1 MNIIHTILTQFFLN
15 EKLQTI
21 MIIMISFI
29 LNFLQSYGISSVSAL
44 LINSLKP
51 NNMMKTNNIFYMFV
65 AISVIYI
72 IFYAVYKLL
81 QNKLLTTLRQWIRQQ
96 FVNMLLT
103 INNEKMSNI
112 NFTQLAS
119 PINRISSVVFMG
131 FTDLILYILPN
142 VVFVIMVCLYLFY
155 YDVTLGTMFM
165 IGNLSILFYLFF
177 VKDTML
183 DSNYKYEKSVN
194 ETETYLQEILNN
206 IDKIIYRGQ
215 VDTEI
220 DNFADKTKTST
231 NDAYN
236 FYYKSNNYG
245 LVMTSLVYLTMF
257 ALVWYLITM
266 FYKKNMNSTEFITI
280 FTIIILYREKLATII
295 QQIPDMVEFIGRS
308 NTVITRFEKMGIHY
322 LTAKNN
328 YKPVDLPFNT
338 FQFKDVCF
346 KYSSEQA
353 PIFDKFNMTLDTNN
367 KIIGIT
373 GLSGNGKSTFI
384 KLLLKLYK
392 CDSGKIY
399 IDNTDITTLSP
410 DYIRENITYVNQNS
424 KLFDKKII
432 DNMLYGCS
440 DIDVCKENLEKV
452 MKHDKIKELYRK
464 LDIYNDR
471 AGSLGDNLSGGQRQI
486 VNVISG
492 LVNPSKILVLDE
504 PTNALDPALKQDLI
518 QIIDDFRK
526 ERKCI
531 IIITHDK
538 DVYPLFDKRIEL

>member
-165 IGNLSILFYLFF
+165 IGNLSILFYLLF

-308 NTVITRFEKMGIHY
+308 NSVITRFEKMGIQY
-322 LTAKNN
+322 LTSKNN

-504 PTNALDPALKQDLI
+504 PTNAIDPALKQDLI

>member
-15 EKLQTI
+15 EKSQTI

-51 NNMMKTNNIFYMFV
+51 NNMMKTNNIFYIFV

-72 IFYAVYKLL
+72 IFYAAYKLL

-165 IGNLSILFYLFF
+165 IGNLSILLYLFF

-183 DSNYKYEKSVN
+183 DTNHKYEKSVN

-231 NDAYN
+231 NDAYD

-245 LVMTSLVYLTMF
+245 LVMTTLVYLTMF
-257 ALVWYLITM
+257 AIVWYLITM

-346 KYSSEQA
+346 KYSPEQA

>member
-1 MNIIHTILTQFFLN
+1 MNIIQTILTQFFLN

-51 NNMMKTNNIFYMFV
+51 NNMMKTNNIFYIFV

-72 IFYAVYKLL
+72 IFYAAYKLL
-81 QNKLLTTLRQWIRQQ
+81 QNNLLTTLRQWIRQQ

-142 VVFVIMVCLYLFY
+142 IVFVIMVCLYLFY
-155 YDVTLGTMFM
+155 YDVTLGTIFM
-165 IGNLSILFYLFF
+165 IGNLCILFYLLF

-183 DSNYKYEKSVN
+183 DTNSKYEKSVN

-220 DNFADKTKTST
+220 DNFADKTKNST

-236 FYYKSNNYG
+236 FYFKSNNHG
-245 LVMTSLVYLTMF
+245 IIMTLMVYIIMF
-257 ALVWYLITM
+257 AIIWYMITM

-280 FTIIILYREKLATII
+280 FTIIILYREKISTII

-308 NTVITRFEKMGIHY
+308 STVLTRFEKMGIKY
-322 LTAKNN
+322 LTAKNK
-328 YKPVDLPFNT
+328 YKSTDLPFDT

-346 KYSSEQA
+346 KYSPEQA
-353 PIFDKFNMTLDTNN
+353 PIFDKLNMTLDTNN

-384 KLLLKLYK
+384 KLLLKLYQ

-410 DYIRENITYVNQNS
+410 DYIRENITYINQNS

-452 MKHDKIKELYRK
+452 MKYDKIKELYRK

-471 AGSLGDNLSGGQRQI
+471 AGSLGEGLSGGQRQI

>member
-1 MNIIHTILTQFFLN
+1 MNIIQTILTQFFLN
-15 EKLQTI
+15 EKLQTV

-29 LNFLQSYGISSVSAL
+29 LNFLESYGISYVTAL

-51 NNMMKTNNIFYMFV
+51 NNIMKTNNIFYIFV
-65 AISVIYI
+65 AISILYI
-72 IFYAVYKLL
+72 LFYTGYKLI
-81 QNKLLTTLRQWIRQQ
+81 QNNLLTTLRQWIRQQ
-96 FVNMLLT
+96 FVNLLLT

-142 VVFVIMVCLYLFY
+142 IVFVIMVCLYLFY
-155 YDVTLGTMFM
+155 YDLTLGTIFM
-165 IGNLSILFYLFF
+165 IGNLSIPFYLLF
-177 VKDTML
+177 VKDTMF
-183 DSNYKYEKSVN
+183 DTNRKYEKSVN

-215 VDTEI
+215 VDSEI
-220 DNFADKTKTST
+220 DNFADKTKKST
-231 NDAYN
+231 NDAYD
-236 FYYKSNNYG
+236 FYHKSNNYG
-245 LVMTSLVYLTMF
+245 IVMTVLIYLTMF
-257 ALVWYLITM
+257 AIVWHLITM

-280 FTIIILYREKLATII
+280 FTIIILYREKISTII

-308 NTVITRFEKMGIHY
+308 NTVLTRFEKMGINY
-322 LTAKNN
+322 LTTKNN
-328 YKPVDLPFNT
+328 YKTVDLPFNT

-346 KYSSEQA
+346 KYTSENA

-410 DYIRENITYVNQNS
+410 DYIRENITYINQNS

-452 MKHDKIKELYRK
+452 MKYDKIKELYRK
-464 LDIYNDR
+464 LDIYNDQ
-471 AGSLGDNLSGGQRQI
+471 AGSLGNNLSGGQAQI

-531 IIITHDK
+531 IIITHDR

>member
-1 MNIIHTILTQFFLN
+1 MNIIQTILTQFFIN

-51 NNMMKTNNIFYMFV
+51 NNMMKTNNIFYIFV

-72 IFYAVYKLL
+72 IFYTVYKLL
-81 QNKLLTTLRQWIRQQ
+81 QNNLLTTLRQWIRQQ

-142 VVFVIMVCLYLFY
+142 IVFVIMVCLYLFY
-155 YDVTLGTMFM
+155 YDVTLGTIFM
-165 IGNLSILFYLFF
+165 IGNLCILFYLLF

-183 DSNYKYEKSVN
+183 DTNSKYEKSVN

-220 DNFADKTKTST
+220 DNFADKTKNST

-236 FYYKSNNYG
+236 FYFKSNNHG
-245 LVMTSLVYLTMF
+245 IIMTLMVYIIMF
-257 ALVWYLITM
+257 AIIWYMITM

-280 FTIIILYREKLATII
+280 FTIIILYREKISTII

-308 NTVITRFEKMGIHY
+308 STVLTRFEKMGIKY
-322 LTAKNN
+322 LTAKNK
-328 YKPVDLPFNT
+328 YKSADLPFDT

-346 KYSSEQA
+346 KYSPEQA

-384 KLLLKLYK
+384 KLLLKLYQ

-410 DYIRENITYVNQNS
+410 DYIRENITYINQNS

-452 MKHDKIKELYRK
+452 MKYDKIKELYRK

-471 AGSLGDNLSGGQRQI
+471 AGSLGEGLSGGQRQI

-531 IIITHDK
+531 IIITHDR

>member
-1 MNIIHTILTQFFLN
+1 MNIIQTILTQFFLN

-21 MIIMISFI
+21 MIIIISFI

-51 NNMMKTNNIFYMFV
+51 NNMMKTNNIFYIFV

-72 IFYAVYKLL
+72 IFYAAYKLL

-142 VVFVIMVCLYLFY
+142 IVFVIMVCLYLFY
-155 YDVTLGTMFM
+155 YDVTLGTIFM
-165 IGNLSILFYLFF
+165 IGNLCILFYLLF

-183 DSNYKYEKSVN
+183 DTNHKYEKSVN

-220 DNFADKTKTST
+220 NNFADKTNTST
-231 NDAYN
+231 SDAYN
-236 FYYKSNNYG
+236 FYLKSNNHG
-245 LVMTSLVYLTMF
+245 IIMTLMVYLTMF
-257 ALVWYLITM
+257 AIIWYLITM

-308 NTVITRFEKMGIHY
+308 SSVLTRFEQMGIKY

-328 YKPVDLPFNT
+328 YKTVDLPFNT

-346 KYSSEQA
+346 KYSPEQA
-353 PIFDKFNMTLDTNN
+353 LIFDKFNMTLDTNN

-384 KLLLKLYK
+384 KLLLKLYQ

-399 IDNTDITTLSP
+399 IDNTDINTLSP
-410 DYIRENITYVNQNS
+410 DYIRENITYINQNS
-424 KLFDKKII
+424 KLFDKKIV

-440 DIDVCKENLEKV
+440 DIDVCKQNLEKV
-452 MKHDKIKELYRK
+452 MKYDKIKELYRK

-471 AGSLGDNLSGGQRQI
+471 AGSLGEGLSGGQRQI

-526 ERKCI
+526 EKKCI

>member
-1 MNIIHTILTQFFLN
+1 MNIIQTILTQFFMN
-15 EKLQTI
+15 EKFQTI
-21 MIIMISFI
+21 LIIVVSFI
-29 LNFLQSYGISSVSAL
+29 LNFLQSYGISSVSAM

-51 NNMMKTNNIFYMFV
+51 NNMMKTNQMFYMFV
-65 AISVIYI
+65 AISVIYLV
-72 IFYAVYKLL
+72 FYSVYKLI

-96 FVNMLLT
+96 FVNMLLMV
-103 INNEKMSNI
+103 NNEKMSNI

-142 VVFVIMVCLYLFY
+142 IVFVIMIGIYLFY
-155 YDVTLGTMFM
+155 HDTTLGTIFM
-165 IGNLSILFYLFF
+165 IGNLSILLYLLY
-177 VKDTML
+177 VKDSML
-183 DSNYKYEKSVN
+183 DTNKKYEKSVN

-215 VDTEI
+215 VNTEI
-220 DNFADKTKTST
+220 DNFAERTKTST
-231 NDAYN
+231 TDAYN
-236 FYYKSNNYG
+236 FYYKSNNNG
-245 LVMTSLVYLTMF
+245 MIMSLMVYLTMF
-257 ALVWYLITM
+257 ASIWYLITM
-266 FYKKNMNSTEFITI
+266 FYKKSMNTTEFITI

-295 QQIPDMVEFIGRS
+295 QQIPDLIEFIGRS
-308 NTVITRFEKMGIHY
+308 DTVITKFEKMGIDY
-322 LTAKNN
+322 LNNKNK

-338 FQFKDVCF
+338 FRFKDVSF
-346 KYSSEQA
+346 KYSPEQA
-353 PIFDKFNMTLDTNN
+353 PIFDKLNMTVDTSN

-392 CDSGKIY
+392 CDSGSIY

-440 DIDVCKENLEKV
+440 DIDICKQNLDKV
-452 MKHDKIKELYRK
+452 LKSDKIKELYRK
-464 LDIYNDR
+464 LDIYNER
-471 AGSLGDNLSGGQRQI
+471 AGSLGENLSGGQRQI

-518 QIIDDFRK
+518 RIIDDFRK
-526 ERKCI
+526 EKKCI

-538 DVYPLFDKRIEL
+538 DVYPLFDKQIEL

>member
-15 EKLQTI
+15 EKIQTI
-21 MIIMISFI
+21 MIIVISFI
-29 LNFLQSYGISSVSAL
+29 LNFLQSYGISSISAM

-51 NNMMKTNNIFYMFV
+51 NNITKTNQMFYIFVGLSGLYLV
-65 AISVIYI
+65 
-72 IFYAVYKLL
+72 FYAVYKLL

-96 FVNMLLT
+96 FVNLLLM
-103 INNEKMSNI
+103 INNEEMSNI

-142 VVFVIMVCLYLFY
+142 IVFVIMICMYFFY
-155 YDVTLGTMFM
+155 YDTTLGTIFM
-165 IGNLSILFYLFF
+165 IGNLSVILYLLS
-177 VKDTML
+177 VKDSML
-183 DSNYKYEKSVN
+183 DTNKQYENSVN

-215 VDTEI
+215 VNTEM
-220 DNFADKTKTST
+220 DNFAEKTKTST
-231 NDAYN
+231 SDAYN
-236 FYYKSNNYG
+236 FYYKSNNNG
-245 LVMTSLVYLTMF
+245 MVMSLLVYLTMF
-257 ALVWYLITM
+257 ASIWYLISM
-266 FYKKNMNSTEFITI
+266 FYKKKMNSTEFITI

-308 NTVITRFEKMGIHY
+308 DTVITKFEKMGIDY
-322 LTAKNN
+322 LTNKNK
-328 YKPVDLPFNT
+328 YKSVDLPFNT
-338 FQFKDVCF
+338 FRFKDVSF
-346 KYSSEQA
+346 KYGPEQA
-353 PIFDKFNMTLDTNN
+353 PILDKLNITVDTSDTV
-367 KIIGIT
+367 IGIT
-373 GLSGNGKSTFI
+373 GLSGKGKSTFI

-392 CDSGKIY
+392 CDSGSIY

-424 KLFDKKII
+424 KLFDKKIV

-440 DIDVCKENLEKV
+440 DIDICKQNLEKV
-452 MKHDKIKELYRK
+452 LKSEKIKELYRK
-464 LDIYNDR
+464 LDIYNER
-471 AGSLGDNLSGGQRQI
+471 AGSLGEHLSGGQRQI

-504 PTNALDPALKQDLI
+504 PTNGLDNALKQDLI

-526 ERKCI
+526 EKKCI

>member
-72 IFYAVYKLL
+72 IFYAAYKLL

-165 IGNLSILFYLFF
+165 IGNLSILLYLLF

-183 DSNYKYEKSVN
+183 DSNHKYEKSVN

-220 DNFADKTKTST
+220 DNFADKTKNST

-257 ALVWYLITM
+257 AIVWYLITM

-346 KYSSEQA
+346 KYSPEQA

-440 DIDVCKENLEKV
+440 DIDMCKENLEKV

>member
-1 MNIIHTILTQFFLN
+1 
-15 EKLQTI
+15 
-21 MIIMISFI
+21 
-29 LNFLQSYGISSVSAL
+29 
-44 LINSLKP
+44 
-51 NNMMKTNNIFYMFV
+51 
-65 AISVIYI
+65 
-72 IFYAVYKLL
+72 
-81 QNKLLTTLRQWIRQQ
+81 
-96 FVNMLLT
+96 
-103 INNEKMSNI
+103 MSNI

-142 VVFVIMVCLYLFY
+142 IVFVIMVCLYLFY
-155 YDVTLGTMFM
+155 YDVTLGTIFM
-165 IGNLSILFYLFF
+165 IGNLCILFYLLF

-183 DSNYKYEKSVN
+183 DTNSKYEKSVN

-220 DNFADKTKTST
+220 DNFADKTKNST

-236 FYYKSNNYG
+236 FYFKSNNHG
-245 LVMTSLVYLTMF
+245 IIMTLMVYIIMF
-257 ALVWYLITM
+257 AIIWYMITM

-280 FTIIILYREKLATII
+280 FTIIILYREKISTII

-308 NTVITRFEKMGIHY
+308 STVLTRFEKMGIKY
-322 LTAKNN
+322 LTAKNK
-328 YKPVDLPFNT
+328 YKSTDLPFDT

-346 KYSSEQA
+346 KYSPEQA
-353 PIFDKFNMTLDTNN
+353 PIFDKLNMTLDTNN

-384 KLLLKLYK
+384 KLLLKLYQ

-410 DYIRENITYVNQNS
+410 DYIRENITYINQNS

-452 MKHDKIKELYRK
+452 MKYDKIKELYRK

-471 AGSLGDNLSGGQRQI
+471 AGSLGEGLSGGQRQI

>member
-15 EKLQTI
+15 EKSQTI

-72 IFYAVYKLL
+72 IFYAAYKLL

-165 IGNLSILFYLFF
+165 IGNLAILLYLFF

-183 DSNYKYEKSVN
+183 DSNHKYEKSVN

-220 DNFADKTKTST
+220 DNFADKTKNST

-257 ALVWYLITM
+257 AIVWYLITM

-346 KYSSEQA
+346 KYSHEQA

-440 DIDVCKENLEKV
+440 DIDACKENLEKV
-452 MKHDKIKELYRK
+452 MKHDKVKELYRK

>member
-1 MNIIHTILTQFFLN
+1 MNIIQTILTQFFLN

-21 MIIMISFI
+21 MIIMVSFI

-51 NNMMKTNNIFYMFV
+51 NNMMKTNNIFYIFV

-81 QNKLLTTLRQWIRQQ
+81 QNKLLTRLRQWIRQQ
-96 FVNMLLT
+96 FVNMLLM

-142 VVFVIMVCLYLFY
+142 VAFIIMVCLYLFY
-155 YDVTLGTMFM
+155 YDVTLGTIFTV
-165 IGNLSILFYLFF
+165 GNLSILLYLFF
-177 VKDTML
+177 VKDSML
-183 DSNYKYEKSVN
+183 DTNHKYEKSVN

-220 DNFADKTKTST
+220 NNFADKTKTST
-231 NDAYN
+231 NDAYD
-236 FYYKSNNYG
+236 FYYKSNNHG
-245 LVMTSLVYLTMF
+245 IVMSLLVYLTMF
-257 ALVWYLITM
+257 ALVWYLIIM

-308 NTVITRFEKMGIHY
+308 NSVITRFEKMGIQY

-328 YKPVDLPFNT
+328 YKPVDLHFNT

-346 KYSSEQA
+346 KYSPEQA
-353 PIFDKFNMTLDTNN
+353 PIFDKLNMTIDTSN

-440 DIDVCKENLEKV
+440 DIDVCKQNLEKV
-452 MKHDKIKELYRK
+452 MKYDRIKELYRK

-471 AGSLGDNLSGGQRQI
+471 AGSMGEGLSGGQRQI

-504 PTNALDPALKQDLI
+504 PTNALDPALKHDLI

-526 ERKCI
+526 EKKCI

>member
-1 MNIIHTILTQFFLN
+1 MNIIQTILTQFFLN

-29 LNFLQSYGISSVSAL
+29 LNFLESYGISYVTAL

-51 NNMMKTNNIFYMFV
+51 NNIMKTNNIFYIFV
-65 AISVIYI
+65 AISILYI
-72 IFYAVYKLL
+72 LFYTGYKLI
-81 QNKLLTTLRQWIRQQ
+81 QNNLLTTLRQWIRQQ
-96 FVNMLLT
+96 FVNLLLT

-142 VVFVIMVCLYLFY
+142 IVFVIMVCLYLFY
-155 YDVTLGTMFM
+155 YDLTLGTIFM
-165 IGNLSILFYLFF
+165 IGNLSIPFYLLF
-177 VKDTML
+177 VKDTMF
-183 DSNYKYEKSVN
+183 DTNRKYEKSVN

-215 VDTEI
+215 VDSEI
-220 DNFADKTKTST
+220 DNFADKTKKST
-231 NDAYN
+231 NDAYD
-236 FYYKSNNYG
+236 FYHKSNNYG
-245 LVMTSLVYLTMF
+245 IVMTVLIYLTMF
-257 ALVWYLITM
+257 AIVWHLITM

-280 FTIIILYREKLATII
+280 FTIIILYREKISTII

-308 NTVITRFEKMGIHY
+308 NTVLTRFEKMGINY
-322 LTAKNN
+322 LTTKNN
-328 YKPVDLPFNT
+328 YKTVDLPFNT

-346 KYSSEQA
+346 KYTSENA

-410 DYIRENITYVNQNS
+410 DYIRENITYINQNS

-452 MKHDKIKELYRK
+452 MKYDKIKELYRK
-464 LDIYNDR
+464 LDIYNDQ
-471 AGSLGDNLSGGQRQI
+471 AGSLGNNLSGGQAQI

-531 IIITHDK
+531 IIITHDR

>member
-1 MNIIHTILTQFFLN
+1 MNIIQTILTQFFLN

-21 MIIMISFI
+21 SLIIISFI

-51 NNMMKTNNIFYMFV
+51 NNMMKTNNIFYIFV

-112 NFTQLAS
+112 NFTQLGS

-142 VVFVIMVCLYLFY
+142 IVFVIMVCLYLFY

-165 IGNLSILFYLFF
+165 VGNLSILIYLLF

-183 DSNYKYEKSVN
+183 DTNQKYEKSVN

-236 FYYKSNNYG
+236 FYYKSNNHG
-245 LVMTSLVYLTMF
+245 IIMTLLVYLTMF
-257 ALVWYLITM
+257 AIVWYLITM

-308 NTVITRFEKMGIHY
+308 NSVITRFEKMGIQY

-346 KYSSEQA
+346 KYSPEQA

-424 KLFDKKII
+424 KLFDKKIV

-440 DIDVCKENLEKV
+440 DIDMCKENLEKV

-504 PTNALDPALKQDLI
+504 PTNALDPALKHDLI

>member
-1 MNIIHTILTQFFLN
+1 MNIIQTILTQFFLN

-21 MIIMISFI
+21 MIIMVSFI
-29 LNFLQSYGISSVSAL
+29 LNFLQSYGISSISAL

-51 NNMMKTNNIFYMFV
+51 NNMMKTNNIFYIFV

-72 IFYAVYKLL
+72 IFYAAYKLL
-81 QNKLLTTLRQWIRQQ
+81 QNNLLTTLRQWIRQQ

-142 VVFVIMVCLYLFY
+142 IVFVIMVCLYLFY
-155 YDVTLGTMFM
+155 YDVTLGTIFM
-165 IGNLSILFYLFF
+165 IGNLCILFYLFF

-183 DSNYKYEKSVN
+183 DTNHKYEKSVN

-220 DNFADKTKTST
+220 NNFANKTQTST

-236 FYYKSNNYG
+236 FYLKSNNHG
-245 LVMTSLVYLTMF
+245 IIMTLMVYLTMF
-257 ALVWYLITM
+257 AIIWYLITM

-308 NTVITRFEKMGIHY
+308 SSVLTRFEKMGIKY
-322 LTAKNN
+322 LTTKNN
-328 YKPVDLPFNT
+328 YKSVDLPFDT

-346 KYSSEQA
+346 KYSPEQ
-353 PIFDKFNMTLDTNN
+353 PLIFDKFNMTLDTNN

-384 KLLLKLYK
+384 KLLLKLYQ

-399 IDNTDITTLSP
+399 IDNTDINTLNP
-410 DYIRENITYVNQNS
+410 DYIRENITYINQNS

-440 DIDVCKENLEKV
+440 DTDVCKENLEKV
-452 MKHDKIKELYRK
+452 MKYDKIKELYRK

-471 AGSLGDNLSGGQRQI
+471 AGSLGEGLSGGQRQI

>member
-1 MNIIHTILTQFFLN
+1 MNIIQTILTQFFIN

-51 NNMMKTNNIFYMFV
+51 NNMMKTNNIFYIFV

-72 IFYAVYKLL
+72 IFYTVYKLL
-81 QNKLLTTLRQWIRQQ
+81 QNNLLTTLRQWIRQQ

-142 VVFVIMVCLYLFY
+142 IVFVIMVCLYLFY
-155 YDVTLGTMFM
+155 YDVTLGTIFM
-165 IGNLSILFYLFF
+165 IGNLCILFYLLF

-183 DSNYKYEKSVN
+183 DTNSKYEKSVN

-220 DNFADKTKTST
+220 DNFADKTKNST

-236 FYYKSNNYG
+236 FYFKSNNHG
-245 LVMTSLVYLTMF
+245 IIMTLMVYIIMF
-257 ALVWYLITM
+257 AIIWYMITM

-280 FTIIILYREKLATII
+280 FTIIILYREKISTII

-308 NTVITRFEKMGIHY
+308 STVLTRFEKMGIKY
-322 LTAKNN
+322 LTAKNK
-328 YKPVDLPFNT
+328 YKSTDLPFDT

-346 KYSSEQA
+346 KYSPEQA

-384 KLLLKLYK
+384 KLLLKLYQ

-410 DYIRENITYVNQNS
+410 DYIRENITYINQNS

-452 MKHDKIKELYRK
+452 MKYDKIKELYRK

-471 AGSLGDNLSGGQRQI
+471 AGSLGEGLSGGQRQI

>member
-1 MNIIHTILTQFFLN
+1 MNIIQTILTQFFLN

-29 LNFLQSYGISSVSAL
+29 LNFLESYGISYVTAL

-51 NNMMKTNNIFYMFV
+51 NNIMKTNNIFYIFV
-65 AISVIYI
+65 AISILYI
-72 IFYAVYKLL
+72 LFYTGYKLI
-81 QNKLLTTLRQWIRQQ
+81 QNNLLTTLRQWIRQQ

-142 VVFVIMVCLYLFY
+142 IVFVIMVCLYLFY
-155 YDVTLGTMFM
+155 YDVTLGTIFM
-165 IGNLSILFYLFF
+165 IGNLCILFYLLF

-183 DSNYKYEKSVN
+183 DTNSKYEKSVN

-220 DNFADKTKTST
+220 DNFADKTKNST

-236 FYYKSNNYG
+236 FYFKSNNHG
-245 LVMTSLVYLTMF
+245 IIMTLMVYIIMF
-257 ALVWYLITM
+257 AIIWYMITM

-280 FTIIILYREKLATII
+280 FTIIILYREKISTII

-308 NTVITRFEKMGIHY
+308 STVLTRFEKMGIKY
-322 LTAKNN
+322 LTAKNK
-328 YKPVDLPFNT
+328 YKSTDLPFDT

-346 KYSSEQA
+346 KYSPEQA

-384 KLLLKLYK
+384 KLLLKLYQ

-410 DYIRENITYVNQNS
+410 DYIRENITYINQNS

-452 MKHDKIKELYRK
+452 MKYDKIKELYRK

-471 AGSLGDNLSGGQRQI
+471 AGSLGEGLSGGQRQI

>member
-1 MNIIHTILTQFFLN
+1 MNIIQTILTQFFLN

-51 NNMMKTNNIFYMFV
+51 NNMMKTNNIFYIFV

-72 IFYAVYKLL
+72 IFYAAYKLL
-81 QNKLLTTLRQWIRQQ
+81 QNNLLTTLRQWIRQQ

-142 VVFVIMVCLYLFY
+142 IVFVIMVCLYLFY
-155 YDVTLGTMFM
+155 YDVTLGTIFM
-165 IGNLSILFYLFF
+165 IGNLCILFYLLF

-183 DSNYKYEKSVN
+183 HTNSKYEKSVN

-220 DNFADKTKTST
+220 DNFADKTKNST

-236 FYYKSNNYG
+236 FYFKSNNHG
-245 LVMTSLVYLTMF
+245 IIMTLMVYIIMF
-257 ALVWYLITM
+257 AIIWYMITM

-280 FTIIILYREKLATII
+280 FTIIILYREKISTII

-308 NTVITRFEKMGIHY
+308 STVLTRFEKMGIKY
-322 LTAKNN
+322 LTAKNK
-328 YKPVDLPFNT
+328 YKSTDLPFDT

-346 KYSSEQA
+346 KYSPEQA
-353 PIFDKFNMTLDTNN
+353 PIFDKLNMTLDTNN

-384 KLLLKLYK
+384 KLLLKLYQ

-410 DYIRENITYVNQNS
+410 DYIRENITYINQNS

-452 MKHDKIKELYRK
+452 MKYDKIKELYRK

-471 AGSLGDNLSGGQRQI
+471 AGSLGEGLSGGQRQI